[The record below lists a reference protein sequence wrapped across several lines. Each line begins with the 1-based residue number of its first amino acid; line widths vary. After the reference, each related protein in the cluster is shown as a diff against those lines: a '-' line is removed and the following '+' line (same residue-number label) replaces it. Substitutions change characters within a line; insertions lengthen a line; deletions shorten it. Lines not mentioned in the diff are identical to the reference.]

1 MISPATGGGIVGS
14 ISETLSERVH
24 ELLAQGREPILST
37 TGTRAALDSLLARTE
52 ALEAAVTELAEALQ
66 NVAPTK
72 PMPVGAKPR
81 PVK

>member
-1 MISPATGGGIVGS
+1 MGS
-14 ISETLSERVH
+14 ISETLSDRVH

-66 NVAPTK
+66 DLAPSK
-72 PMPVGAKPR
+72 PHAGQSETSNR
-81 PVK
+81 